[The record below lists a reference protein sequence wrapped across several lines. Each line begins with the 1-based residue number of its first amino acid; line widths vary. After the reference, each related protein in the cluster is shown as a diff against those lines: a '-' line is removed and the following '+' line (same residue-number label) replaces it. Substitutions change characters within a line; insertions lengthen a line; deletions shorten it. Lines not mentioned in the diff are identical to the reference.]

1 MILTLKSKKLKRPK
15 YSNISEREQKAL
27 KELKMRDDIVI
38 TNADKGVAVI
48 LNVKDYVKECERQR
62 NNAENYKHLQKDP
75 SATNNELV
83 YKLIKR
89 F

>member
-15 YSNISEREQKAL
+15 YSNLSEREQKAL

-38 TNADKGVAVI
+38 TNVDKGAAVM
-48 LNVKDYVKECERQR
+48 LDVKDYAKEYERQR
-62 NNAENYKHLQKDP
+62 NNAENYKHLQKD
-75 SATNNELV
+75 STATNNELV
-83 YKLIKR
+83 YNLIKS